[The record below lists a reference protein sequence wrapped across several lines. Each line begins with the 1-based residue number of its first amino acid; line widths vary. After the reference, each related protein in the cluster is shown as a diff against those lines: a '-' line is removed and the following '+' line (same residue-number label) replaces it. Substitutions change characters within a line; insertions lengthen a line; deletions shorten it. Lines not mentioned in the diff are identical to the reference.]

1 MEVITQPLEN
11 AETGKSNKKQQKSQS
26 ILFLF
31 FAIAL
36 LRVVESHTSPSR
48 YHRVQA
54 APAVI
59 ILYVCISNP
68 LCIYVCVVIY
78 LECMNCR
85 VVQPTD
91 NAAVVVVSV
100 LFFFSLLRSCEL
112 VGFGAQCVMY
122 KMTQHCFQF
131 QFLSLFLLPIF
142 FLFVHFSFCISTLS
156 FPSLLSPQPPLLL
169 ITRIR
174 YECFVCMCD
183 YNFFSLTFHFELCS
197 FSFMLRVFVPM
208 WLCV

>member
-142 FLFVHFSFCISTLS
+142 F
-156 FPSLLSPQPPLLL
+156 
-169 ITRIR
+169 
-174 YECFVCMCD
+174 
-183 YNFFSLTFHFELCS
+183 CS
-197 FSFMLRVFVPM
+197 FTSLSVFQHCRFRRCCRRSRHCCWLLVFGTSV
-208 WLCV
+208 LCVCAITIFFH